1 MSTVP
6 LGRTTYPLLRRS
18 VDVIGGSCERPLR
31 RLIGH
36 LQADQRNIPRYV
48 LRYSVVAL
56 ALLGLVSLW
65 EAHGDGRIPMLFPL
79 RSIDP
84 GHVSSRHC
92 AAKGVSE
99 AVRWQGL
106 APALAILDQVDPPVA
121 DWVRQRHVEGA
132 ILFSDDYSGKRDK
145 VGSYAKYDHFPGRLI
160 VHRALFEEKDGT
172 VAAILC
178 HEYRHSRQN
187 LAKVVTYALSFVFA
201 KDGDSS
207 IVEND
212 AVLYERQA
220 TVAIFGRDA
229 SSD

>member
-106 APALAILDQVDPPVA
+106 AALAILIKSIPPLRTGFA
-121 DWVRQRHVEGA
+121 SATSRARSSFLTTIPGSETR
-132 ILFSDDYSGKRDK
+132 SDRTPNTTTS
-145 VGSYAKYDHFPGRLI
+145 
-160 VHRALFEEKDGT
+160 RA
-172 VAAILC
+172 
-178 HEYRHSRQN
+178 
-187 LAKVVTYALSFVFA
+187 
-201 KDGDSS
+201 DSS
-207 IVEND
+207 YTEH
-212 AVLYERQA
+212 
-220 TVAIFGRDA
+220 F
-229 SSD
+229 